1 MIRKVITS
9 NHISPNLIIDWLLIA
24 TLSFSPILI
33 AVFGQP
39 WPKVRHSLC
48 SNKFLISLEH
58 ILYYWLVIAIM
69 DLKQPDPPTPHDL
82 TICGD

>member
-33 AVFGQP
+33 AVFVLKWGIACVQ
-39 WPKVRHSLC
+39 
-48 SNKFLISLEH
+48 ISF
-58 ILYYWLVIAIM
+58 
-69 DLKQPDPPTPHDL
+69 
-82 TICGD
+82 